1 MSSCAHLDARDQAR
15 AAVARLGG
23 RPDVLG
29 TDLVD
34 PDTDPTG
41 KWTVEIAIE
50 GDATP
55 PAVLRILADEGLS
68 ILDAGPRAEWCCVV
82 AVV

>member
-1 MSSCAHLDARDQAR
+1 MSSCAHLDARDHAR
-15 AAVARLGG
+15 AAIARLSG

-29 TDLVD
+29 TDLIA

-41 KWTVEIAIE
+41 KWTVEIAID
-50 GDATP
+50 GDAVP
-55 PAVLRILADEGLS
+55 PAVLQILADEGLS
-68 ILDAGPRAEWCCVV
+68 IYDAGPRAEWHCVV